1 MSNIKLITGSSYGL
15 RLKNIKSEHHKIVDV
30 AYESLQL

>member
-1 MSNIKLITGSSYGL
+1 MSNIKLITKLSHGL
-15 RLKNIKSEHHKIVDV
+15 RLKNIKSEHHNIVDV